1 MSKMDWREEV
11 LAGMELISKGCAD
24 NGEWGLCNDCPF
36 TAFCDFLYYGN
47 DGATPTELFA
57 RTLEKGLDND

>member
-1 MSKMDWREEV
+1 MSRMDWREEV

-24 NGEWGLCNDCPF
+24 HGEWGLCGDCPF